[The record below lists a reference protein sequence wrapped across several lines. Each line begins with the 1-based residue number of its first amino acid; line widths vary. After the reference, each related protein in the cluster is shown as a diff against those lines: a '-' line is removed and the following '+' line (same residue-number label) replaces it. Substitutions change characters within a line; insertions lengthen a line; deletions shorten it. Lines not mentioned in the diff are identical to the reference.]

1 MTQRLRFLLDTNVLI
16 PLQDSSH
23 ILELSLANLVRLANF
38 GGHQLLYHGPA
49 TKADFLRDP
58 DKRRSQSNLNRLSQ
72 YIELSDP
79 PICPWNSTG
88 TTDNDGCDNEIL
100 HAVES
105 DAVHA
110 LVTED
115 RGIHA
120 KARVRGL
127 QDRVYTIQL
136 AEDWLRRLHESRDV
150 VLPNVDDVPLYGLTG
165 SLAEPFFDSLRA
177 GYQGFDAWFRKKAR
191 DGRRA
196 WVCREDSGS
205 LGAVCV
211 YAMQES
217 ETINDAGDILR
228 GRALKLCTFKVDER
242 FRGRKTGELFL
253 KASFRYASENA
264 CEHIFIHAHPVEQDY
279 LIRLLE
285 DFGFQQAGTYERR
298 DVVLVKSH
306 PRVAPLASDLHALD
320 YVRRYFP
327 HYRADESVGKF
338 IVPIQ
343 PQYHAI
349 LFPELEAQGNL
360 FGVSNVGNA
369 IKLAYLC
376 HSRVGLI
383 NPGDVLLFYR
393 THDAKAV
400 TSVGIVELHETSE
413 DAAKIA
419 TLVRRRTVY
428 SLDEIR
434 GLATK
439 PTKVILFRL
448 IRHLDHPVSYDW
460 LKENGVVTGPIQTIR
475 RISHEGFASVV
486 R

>member
-1 MTQRLRFLLDTNVLI
+1 VTQRLRFLLDTNVLI
-16 PLQDSSH
+16 PLQDSSQ
-23 ILELSLANLVRLANF
+23 ILEVSLANLVRLANV

-49 TKADFLRDP
+49 TKADFLRDT
-58 DKRRSQSNLNRLSQ
+58 DKKRSRSNLNRLSQ
-72 YIELSDP
+72 YTELSDP
-79 PICPWNSTG
+79 PTCPWNSTG
-88 TTDNDGCDNEIL
+88 VADNDGCDNEIL
-100 HAVES
+100 YAIES

-120 KARVRGL
+120 KARSRGL

-136 AEDWLRRLHESRDV
+136 AEDWLKRLHESRDV
-150 VLPNVDDVPLYGLTG
+150 LLPNVDDVPLYGLTG
-165 SLAEPFFDSLRA
+165 SLAEQFFDSLRF
-177 GYQGFDAWFRKKAR
+177 GYQGFDEWFRKKAR
-191 DGRRA
+191 EGRRA
-196 WVCREDSGS
+196 WVCRDANGS
-205 LGAVCV
+205 LGALCV
-211 YAMQES
+211 YATQEN
-217 ETINDAGDILR
+217 ERINDAGDVLP
-228 GRALKLCTFKVDER
+228 GRALKLCTFKVDES

-253 KASFRYASENA
+253 KASFRYATDNA
-264 CEHIFIHAHPVEQDY
+264 CEHIFLHAHPEEQDY
-279 LIRLLE
+279 LIRLLD
-285 DFGFQQAGTYERR
+285 DFGFQQAGTYQSR
-298 DVVLVKSH
+298 DVVVVKAH
-306 PRVAPLASDLHALD
+306 PRVAPLAGDLNALE

-327 HYRADESVGKF
+327 HFRADQSVAKF

-349 LFPELEAQGNL
+349 LFPDLEAQGSL
-360 FGVSNVGNA
+360 FGSGNVGNA

-376 HSRVGLI
+376 HSRVGSI

-393 THDAKAV
+393 THDAQAV
-400 TSVGIVELHETSE
+400 TSVGVVELHETSN
-413 DAAKIA
+413 DVAKIA

-434 GLATK
+434 DLATK

-460 LKENGVVTGPIQTIR
+460 LQENGVVTGPIQTIR
-475 RISHEGFASVV
+475 RISHEGFSNIV